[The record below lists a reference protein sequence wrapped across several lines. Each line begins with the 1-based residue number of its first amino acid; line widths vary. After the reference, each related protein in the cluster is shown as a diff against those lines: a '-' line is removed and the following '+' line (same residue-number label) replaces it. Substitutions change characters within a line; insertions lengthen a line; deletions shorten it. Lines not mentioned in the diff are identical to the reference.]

1 MFLSSL
7 KPLVAPYLPHFWP
20 IVAAAAPYVGA
31 ALSAAGGLMANRQNK
46 DMAHEQMQFQ
56 NNMSSTAHQRET
68 ADLRA
73 AGLNPV
79 LSGTGGMGAA
89 SAQGASAQ
97 FQNVLEPA
105 VEQGWNIYKKQVEGA
120 SAKQQIAQSRSQANL
135 LDASAKKAQEDA
147 RKAKAEANMAERD
160 DFNYGVRSVQAIQQA
175 NENIFET
182 AARRGLIDA
191 QSKNYQQMTL
201 TERERTAK
209 AGIDTRIAQL
219 EEHIQANAKTRSDMM
234 AKVDSLPY
242 AWKIELIDRITKQ
255 GAVGMT
261 AFAASGL
268 IEEIYNAWKASGT
281 SSGPQTKPSYKGFV
295 EPEPLPAPVAP

>member
-20 IVAAAAPYVGA
+20 ILAAAAPYVGA
-31 ALSAAGGLMANRQNK
+31 ALSAAGGMAANAQNRR
-46 DMAHEQMQFQ
+46 AARVQMDFQ
-56 NNMSSTAHQRET
+56 ERMSSTAHQRET

-89 SAQGASAQ
+89 SAQGAAAQ
-97 FQNVLEPA
+97 SQDVVSPA
-105 VEQGWNIYKKQVEGA
+105 VEEGWGIYKKQVEGA
-120 SAKQQIAQSRSQANL
+120 SAKQAISQSRSQTNL

-182 AARRGLIDA
+182 AARRGLINA
-191 QSKNYQQMTL
+191 QTKNYGQMTE
-201 TERERTAK
+201 TEKEKTAK
-209 AGIDTRIAQL
+209 AAIDTRIASI
-219 EEHIQANAKTRSDMM
+219 EEHIQGNVKLRSDMM
-234 AKVDSLPY
+234 AKVDRLPY

-261 AFAASGL
+261 AFVASGL
-268 IEEIYNAWKASGT
+268 IEEIYNAWKAHSGEG
-281 SSGPQTKPSYKGFV
+281 GPEVKRLNKPMV
-295 EPEPLPAPVAP
+295 EPEQLQAPVAP